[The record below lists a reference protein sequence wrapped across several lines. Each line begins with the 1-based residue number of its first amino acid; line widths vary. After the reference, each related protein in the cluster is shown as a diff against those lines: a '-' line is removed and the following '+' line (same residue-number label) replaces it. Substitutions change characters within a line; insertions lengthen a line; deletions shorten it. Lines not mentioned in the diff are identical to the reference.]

1 MDELVSIVIDHN
13 DGKQFKAVVSVDQKG
28 EFHKIEK
35 TSAGYSLI
43 AGFVKQGKL
52 SVGIV
57 RFSGALPDLKLNS
70 YEQYFG
76 YANRTCKFINKPNA
90 AEVLVLAKTR
100 KLSGPPMPADAE
112 TLRVDAAPVMERTLS
127 VLISSSKAFLACI
140 KP

>member
-1 MDELVSIVIDHN
+1 MDELVSIAIDHD

-43 AGFVKQGKL
+43 AGFVKQEKL

-57 RFSGALPDLKLNS
+57 RFSGTLPDLKLNS

-100 KLSGPPMPADAE
+100 KFSGPMPADAE
-112 TLRVDAAPVMERTLS
+112 TLHVDAAPVMERTLG
-127 VLISSSKAFLACI
+127 VLMSSSKAFLACI
-140 KP
+140 NP